1 MAGPVGGE
9 WARGFI
15 LQPTYRIESGR
26 PVVHL
31 WGRLEGGETFLV
43 RDRRLTP
50 HFFVRAADREP
61 AARLGAALLA
71 GGGRRTLAGEPV
83 LRVEVPTP
91 PETPPLRNRL
101 EVAGVV
107 TFQADVRFA
116 MLFLIERGI
125 RGSLRV
131 RGEWRRG
138 RRVDRVYEDPEI
150 EPADWLPELS
160 VLSFD
165 IETDMN
171 ARTVHSVALFGCGAA
186 EVLLAVEPRDGL
198 PQTAVAA
205 GSEAEMLRLFAR
217 RVRELDPDVL
227 TGWNAADFD
236 FPVLLRAAERL
247 GVSLDLGR
255 GPGATQRRAGRGRF
269 RATQVLVPGRL
280 VLDGPGLVRGAF
292 LRMERY
298 SLDYVSRQVLGEG
311 KTIGGSEHGGDD
323 RGEQIQRLFAE
334 DLPRFVDY
342 NLTDARLVVEIL
354 GKLQLVELAV
364 ARSRL
369 TGLPPDRVASSVA
382 AFDFLYLTELNRLGL
397 VAPTV
402 RPVAE
407 DVPAMGGG
415 HVFEPEPGLYRNV
428 VVLDVKSL
436 YPSLIRS
443 FHIDPLGYVPAP
455 EPGDDVVVAP
465 NGAAFRRQEGIL
477 PRLLGELFPRREAAK
492 AAGDT
497 VASYAIKILMNSFF
511 GVLGTPVCRFFNPE
525 IANAITS
532 FGRELLLW
540 SRARIEEG
548 GRRVLYGDTDS
559 LFIETG
565 VVDPAAAVA
574 LGDDLVEQ
582 LNQELAAHLQERWQV
597 ASQLEVERERLYLRL
612 FLPPVRHGAG
622 GARKRYAG
630 LVEED
635 GERRVVFTGL
645 EAVRRDWTRLARR
658 AQRELYERLFLD
670 RPVERYLKE
679 LVERLRG
686 GEFDDELVYRK
697 AMRKPPEAYTATSP
711 PHVVA
716 ARKMSR
722 RPGWLVS
729 YVITT
734 AGPEPAAEQAH
745 PLDHEHYVD
754 RQIRPVAE
762 PVLDLLGLK
771 FEKVI
776 GDDRQLELF

>member
-1 MAGPVGGE
+1 MATG
-9 WARGFI
+9 WTRGFL

-50 HFFVRAADREP
+50 HFYVRAADSEL
-61 AARLGAALLA
+61 AGRLGATPLA
-71 GGGRRTLAGEPV
+71 ATERRTLAGEPV
-83 LRVEVPTP
+83 LRAEVPTP

-101 EVAGVV
+101 ESAGVV
-107 TFQADVRFA
+107 TFQADIRFA
-116 MLFLIERGI
+116 MLYLIERGI
-125 RGSLRV
+125 RGSLGV
-131 RGEWRRG
+131 RGESRPGRG
-138 RRVDRVYEDPEI
+138 VDRVYEDPEL

-171 ARTVHSVALFGCGAA
+171 ANEVLSVGLYGCGAA
-186 EVLLAVEPRDGL
+186 EVLLASEPHEGL
-198 PQTAVAA
+198 PEAAVAA
-205 GSEAEMLRLFAR
+205 GSEAAMLRRFAQ

-236 FPVLLRAAERL
+236 FPVLLRSAERL
-247 GVSLDLGR
+247 GVSLELGR
-255 GPGATQRRAGRGRF
+255 GPGATLRRAGRGRYQ
-269 RATQVLVPGRL
+269 ATQVLVPGRL
-280 VLDGPGLVRGAF
+280 VLDGPALVRGAF
-292 LRMERY
+292 MRMERY

-311 KTIGGSEHGGDD
+311 KTLHGDD
-323 RGEQIQRLFAE
+323 RGEQIQRLFTE
-334 DLPRFVDY
+334 DPARFVEY
-342 NLTDARLVVEIL
+342 NLTDARLVIEIL
-354 GKLQLVELAV
+354 ERLQLVELAV

-382 AFDFLYLTELNRLGL
+382 AFDFLYLTELHRLRL

-402 RPVAE
+402 RQRE
-407 DVPAMGGG
+407 EQIPAMGGG
-415 HVFEPEPGLYRNV
+415 HVFQPEPGLYRNV

-443 FHIDPLGYVPAP
+443 FHIDPLGYVAR
-455 EPGDDVVVAP
+455 PGPDDDVVVAP

-477 PRLLGELFPRREAAK
+477 PRLLGELFPRREEAK
-492 AAGDT
+492 AAGDQ

-532 FGRELLLW
+532 FGRELLVW
-540 SRARIEEG
+540 SRRRIEEG

-559 LFIETG
+559 LFIDSG
-565 VVDPAAAVA
+565 VEDPAEALA
-574 LGDDLVEQ
+574 LGDALVEQ
-582 LNQELAAHLQERWQV
+582 LNRELAAHLEERWQV
-597 ASQLEVERERLYLRL
+597 TSRLEVERERLYLRL
-612 FLPPVRHGAG
+612 FLPPARHGAA

-630 LVEED
+630 LVEEG
-635 GERRVVFTGL
+635 GERKVVFVGL
-645 EAVRRDWTRLARR
+645 EAVRRDWTKLARR
-658 AQRELYERLFLD
+658 AQREIYQRLFD
-670 RPVERYLKE
+670 DQPVEEYLKE

-686 GEFDDELVYRK
+686 GQLDEELVYRK

-729 YVITT
+729 YVITV
-734 AGPEPAAEQAH
+734 AGPEPAAEQEH
-745 PLDHEHYVD
+745 PLDHEHYVA

-762 PVLDLLGLK
+762 PVLA
-771 FEKVI
+771 EP
-776 GDDRQLELF
+776 DDAGV

>member
-1 MAGPVGGE
+1 VSGD
-9 WARGFI
+9 WTRGFI

-31 WGRLEGGETFLV
+31 WGRLETGETFLA

-50 HFFVRAADREP
+50 HFFVRAADRDL
-61 AARLGAALLA
+61 AARLGAAPLA
-71 GGGRRTLAGEPV
+71 PTERRTLAEEPV
-83 LRVEVPTP
+83 LRVEVATP
-91 PETPPLRNRL
+91 PETPALRNRL
-101 EVAGVV
+101 ESAGVS
-107 TFQADVRFA
+107 TFQADIRFA
-116 MLFLIERGI
+116 MLYLIERGI
-125 RGSLRV
+125 RGSLAV
-131 RGEWRRG
+131 RGDWRSGRG
-138 RRVDRVYEDPEI
+138 VDRVYEEPDL
-150 EPADWLPELS
+150 EPADWLPTLS

-171 ARTVHSVALFGCGAA
+171 AHEVLSVGLYGCGAA
-186 EVLLAVEPRDGL
+186 EVLLAAEGRDDL
-198 PQTAVAA
+198 PELAVAA
-205 GSEAEMLRLFAR
+205 GSEAAMLRLFAR

-236 FPVLLRAAERL
+236 FPVLLRAADRL
-247 GVSLDLGR
+247 GVALDLGR
-255 GPGATQRRAGRGRF
+255 GPGATLRRAGRGRF
-269 RATQVLVPGRL
+269 QATQVLVPGRL

-292 LRMERY
+292 VRMERY

-311 KTIGGSEHGGDD
+311 KTLGGSDK
-323 RGEQIQRLFAE
+323 GEQIQRLFAD
-334 DLPRFVDY
+334 DLPRFVEY

-354 GKLQLVELAV
+354 ERLQLVELAV
-364 ARSRL
+364 QRSRL

-382 AFDFLYLTELNRLGL
+382 AFDFLYLTELHRLGL

-402 RPVAE
+402 RRSE
-407 DVPAMGGG
+407 EQTPAMGGG
-415 HVFEPEPGLYRNV
+415 HVFQPEPGVYRNV
-428 VVLDVKSL
+428 LVLDVKSL

-443 FHIDPLGYVPAP
+443 FHIDPLGYVAD
-455 EPGDDVVVAP
+455 PGADDDVVVAP
-465 NGAAFRRQEGIL
+465 NGAAFRRREGIL
-477 PRLLGELFPRREAAK
+477 PRLLGELFPRREEAK
-492 AAGDT
+492 AAGDE

-532 FGRELLLW
+532 FGRELLVW
-540 SRARIEEG
+540 SRRRIEAG

-559 LFIETG
+559 LFVESG
-565 VVDPAAAVA
+565 VDDPVAAIA
-574 LGDDLVEQ
+574 LGDSLVDQ
-582 LNQELAAHLQERWQV
+582 LNEELAAYLEERWQV
-597 ASQLEVERERLYLRL
+597 ASKLEVERERLYLRL
-612 FLPPVRHGAG
+612 FLPPARHGSA

-635 GERRVVFTGL
+635 GNRRVVFTGL
-645 EAVRRDWTRLARR
+645 EAVRRDWTSLARR
-658 AQRELYERLFLD
+658 TQRELYERLFSD
-670 RPVERYLKE
+670 QPVEEYLKR
-679 LVERLRG
+679 LVEQLRRG
-686 GEFDDELVYRK
+686 DFDDELVYRK
-697 AMRKPPEAYTATSP
+697 AMRKPPEAYTSTSP

-734 AGPEPAAEQAH
+734 AGPEPAAEQQH
-745 PLDHEHYVD
+745 PLDHEHYLS
-754 RQIRPVAE
+754 RQIRSVAE

-776 GDDRQLELF
+776 GDDKQMDLF

>member
-1 MAGPVGGE
+1 MAGD
-9 WARGFI
+9 WTRGFI

-31 WGRLEGGETFLV
+31 WGRLETGETFLA
-43 RDRRLTP
+43 RDSRLTP
-50 HFFVRAADREP
+50 HFYVRASDRQ
-61 AARLGAALLA
+61 AARRLGAAPLA
-71 GGGRRTLAGEPV
+71 AGDRRTLAGAPV

-101 EVAGVV
+101 ETAGVT
-107 TFQADVRFA
+107 TFQADIRFA
-116 MLFLIERGI
+116 MLYLIERGI
-125 RGSLRV
+125 RGSLAV
-131 RGEWRRG
+131 RGEWRKAKG
-138 RRVDRVYEDPEI
+138 VDRVYQDAEV

-165 IETDMN
+165 IETDM
-171 ARTVHSVALFGCGAA
+171 AAQRLLSVALWGCGAA
-186 EVLLAVEPRDGL
+186 EVLLAAEPRDGL
-198 PQTAVAA
+198 PETAAAA
-205 GSEAEMLRLFAR
+205 GSEAEMLRRFAR
-217 RVRELDPDVL
+217 RVRQLDPDVL
-227 TGWNAADFD
+227 TGWNVADFD
-236 FPVLLRAAERL
+236 FPVLLRAADRL
-247 GVSLDLGR
+247 GVGFELGR
-255 GPGATQRRAGRGRF
+255 GRGAVLRRAGRGRF
-269 RATQVLVPGRL
+269 QPTQVLVPGRL
-280 VLDGPGLVRGAF
+280 VLDGPNLLRGAF
-292 LRMERY
+292 VRMERY
-298 SLDYVSRQVLGEG
+298 SLDHVARQVLGEG
-311 KTIGGSEHGGDD
+311 KTLGGDD
-323 RGEQIQRLFAE
+323 RGEAIQRLFAD

-354 GKLQLVELAV
+354 DRLQLVELAV
-364 ARSRL
+364 ERSRL

-382 AFDFLYLTELNRLGL
+382 AFDFLYLSELHRRGL

-402 RPVAE
+402 RPADE
-407 DVPAMGGG
+407 RQPAMGGG

-443 FHIDPLGYVPAP
+443 FHIDPLGYVPEP
-455 EPGDDVVVAP
+455 RPGDDVVVAP

-492 AAGDT
+492 AAGHE
-497 VASYAIKILMNSFF
+497 VASQAIKILMNSFF

-540 SRARIEEG
+540 SRRRIEAG

-559 LFIETG
+559 LFIETD
-565 VVDPAAAVA
+565 VEDPAEARA
-574 LGDDLVEQ
+574 LGDRLAQE
-582 LNQELAAHLQERWQV
+582 LNRDLAAHLAERWQV
-597 ASQLEVERERLYLRL
+597 TSRLEVERERLYLRL
-612 FLPPVRHGAG
+612 FLPPARHGAA

-635 GERRVVFTGL
+635 GRRRVVFTGL
-645 EAVRRDWTRLARR
+645 EAVRRDWTKLARR
-658 AQRELYERLFLD
+658 AQRELYERLFRD
-670 RPVERYLKE
+670 RPVEDYLKD
-679 LVERLRG
+679 LVARLRR
-686 GEFDDELVYRK
+686 GEHDDELVYRK
-697 AMRKPPEAYTATSP
+697 AMRKPPEAYTSTSP

-734 AGPEPAAEQAH
+734 AGPEPAEEQRH
-745 PLDHEHYVD
+745 PLDHEHYVA

-762 PVLDLLGLK
+762 PVLDLLGLD
-771 FEKVI
+771 FDRVI
-776 GDDRQLELF
+776 GDDRQMDLF

>member
-1 MAGPVGGE
+1 MAATASG
-9 WARGFI
+9 WDRGFI
-15 LQPTYRIESGR
+15 LQPTYRIEAGR

-31 WGRLEGGETFLV
+31 WGRLETGKTFLV
-43 RDRRLTP
+43 RDRRLAP
-50 HFFVRAADREP
+50 HFYVRAADRER
-61 AARLGAALLA
+61 AARLGAAPLSA
-71 GGGRRTLAGEPV
+71 GERQTLAGEPV

-91 PETPPLRNRL
+91 PDTPPLRNRL
-101 EVAGVV
+101 ETAGVM
-107 TFQADVRFA
+107 TFQADIRFA
-116 MLFLIERGI
+116 MLYLIERGI
-125 RGSLRV
+125 RGSLAV
-131 RGEWRRG
+131 RGEWRKGRG
-138 RRVDRVYEDPEI
+138 VDRVYEDPEV

-171 ARTVHSVALFGCGAA
+171 AHKVLSVGLYGCGAA
-186 EVLLAVEPRDGL
+186 EVLLAVETRDGL
-198 PQTAVAA
+198 PENGVAT
-205 GSEAEMLRLFAR
+205 GSEAAMLRQFAR

-247 GVSLDLGR
+247 GVGLDLGR
-255 GPGATQRRAGRGRF
+255 GPGATLRRAGRGRF
-269 RATQVLVPGRL
+269 QATQVLVPGRL

-292 LRMERY
+292 MRMERY
-298 SLDYVSRQVLGEG
+298 SLDHVSRQVLGRG
-311 KTIGGSEHGGDD
+311 KTLGGDD
-323 RGEQIQRLFAE
+323 RGAEIQRLFAD

-354 GKLQLVELAV
+354 ERLQLVDLAV

-382 AFDFLYLTELNRLGL
+382 AFDFLYLTELHRLGL

-402 RPVAE
+402 RPADE
-407 DVPAMGGG
+407 QVPAMGGG

-428 VVLDVKSL
+428 LVLDVKSL

-443 FHIDPLGYVPAP
+443 FHIDPLGYVA
-455 EPGDDVVVAP
+455 EPGPDDDVVVAP

-477 PRLLGELFPRREAAK
+477 PRLLGELFPRREEAK
-492 AAGDT
+492 AAGDK

-540 SRARIEEG
+540 SRDRIEAG

-565 VVDPAAAVA
+565 IEDPAEAAA
-574 LGDDLVEQ
+574 LGDGLVAR
-582 LNQELAAHLQERWQV
+582 LNDDLAAHLAERWQV
-597 ASQLEVERERLYLRL
+597 DSRLEVERERLYLRL
-612 FLPPVRHGAG
+612 FLPPVRHGAA

-645 EAVRRDWTRLARR
+645 EAVRRDWTKLARR
-658 AQRELYERLFLD
+658 AQRELYERLFVD
-670 RPVERYLKE
+670 RPVEEYLKD
-679 LVERLRG
+679 LVERLRRG
-686 GEFDDELVYRK
+686 DFDGELVYTK

-734 AGPEPAAEQAH
+734 AGPEPAAEQQH
-745 PLDHEHYVD
+745 PLDHEHYVS

-762 PVLDLLGLK
+762 PVLDLLGLR

-776 GDDRQLELF
+776 GDDRQMDLF

>member
-1 MAGPVGGE
+1 MVDSANGWV
-9 WARGFI
+9 RGFI

-31 WGRLEGGETFLV
+31 WGRLETGETFLV

-50 HFFVRAADREP
+50 HFYVRAADREP
-61 AARLGAALLA
+61 AARLGAAPLSR
-71 GGGRRTLAGEPV
+71 GDRRALSGERV

-101 EVAGVV
+101 ENSGVR

-116 MLFLIERGI
+116 MLYLIERGI
-125 RGSLRV
+125 RGSLAL
-131 RGEWRRG
+131 RGEWREGRG
-138 RRVDRVYEDPEI
+138 VDRVYEDPEI

-165 IETDMN
+165 IETDPS
-171 ARTVHSVALFGCGAA
+171 AREILSVALYGCGAA
-186 EVLLAVEPRDGL
+186 EVLLAVEGRDAL
-198 PQTAVAA
+198 PPAAVAA
-205 GSEAEMLRLFAR
+205 GSETAMLALFAR

-227 TGWNAADFD
+227 TGWNVADFD

-247 GVSLDLGR
+247 GVDLVLGR
-255 GPGATQRRAGRGRF
+255 GRGVTSRRAGRGRF
-269 RATQVLVPGRL
+269 QATQVLVPGRL
-280 VLDGPGLVRGAF
+280 VLDGPGLLRGAF
-292 LRMERY
+292 VRMERY
-298 SLDYVSRQVLGEG
+298 SLDHVSRQVLGEG
-311 KTIGGSEHGGDD
+311 KTLASGEHGGGD
-323 RGEQIQRLFAE
+323 RAAGIQRLWAE
-334 DLPRFVDY
+334 DLPRFVEY
-342 NLTDARLVVEIL
+342 NLTDARLAVEIL
-354 GKLQLVELAV
+354 QKLQLVELAV

-369 TGLPPDRVASSVA
+369 TGLPADRVASSVA
-382 AFDFLYLTELNRLGL
+382 AFDFLYLSELHRMGL

-402 RPVAE
+402 RPADE
-407 DVPAMGGG
+407 RPPAMGGG
-415 HVFEPEPGLYRNV
+415 HVFQPEPGLYTNV
-428 VVLDVKSL
+428 LVVDVKSL

-443 FHIDPLGYVPAP
+443 FHIDPLGYLS
-455 EPGDDVVVAP
+455 EPGPEDDVVVAP

-477 PRLLGELFPRREAAK
+477 PRLLGELFPRREEAK
-492 AAGDT
+492 AAGDQ

-540 SRARIEEG
+540 SRRRIEAG

-559 LFIETG
+559 LFIESG
-565 VVDPAAAVA
+565 VADPQEAIA
-574 LGDDLVEQ
+574 LGDRLVAQ
-582 LNQELAAHLQERWQV
+582 LNEELAAHLEERWQV
-597 ASQLEVERERLYLRL
+597 ASRLEVERERLYLRL
-612 FLPPVRHGAG
+612 FLPPMRHGEA

-658 AQRELYERLFLD
+658 AQRELYERLFHD
-670 RPVERYLKE
+670 RPVEAYLAD
-679 LVERLRG
+679 LVARLRR
-686 GEFDDELVYRK
+686 GELDDDLVYRK

-734 AGPEPAAEQAH
+734 AGPEPADERQH
-745 PLDHEHYVD
+745 PLDHEHYVS

-762 PVLDLLGLK
+762 PVLDLLGLR

-776 GDDRQLELF
+776 GDDRQMDLF